1 MALEENRWLRRWQ
14 LIVDTV
20 LYVGVAAL
28 FTLIIGG
35 MSHCTAETGSD
46 CIAFTRYKVIG
57 CSVGAILIF
66 PFWFRRKLKH
76 WNGLTT
82 Q

>member
-1 MALEENRWLRRWQ
+1 MSLEGNRGLRRWQ
-14 LIVDTV
+14 LIIDTV

-35 MSHCTAETGSD
+35 MSHCTARTGPD
-46 CIAFTRYKVIG
+46 CVAFTRYKLIA

-66 PFWFRRKLKH
+66 PFWFRRKLKR
-76 WNGLTT
+76 WDGR
-82 Q
+82 